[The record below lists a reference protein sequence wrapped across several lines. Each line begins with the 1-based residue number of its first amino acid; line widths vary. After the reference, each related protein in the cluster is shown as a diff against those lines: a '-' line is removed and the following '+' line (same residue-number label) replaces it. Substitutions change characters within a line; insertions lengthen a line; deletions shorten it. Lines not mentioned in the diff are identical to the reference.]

1 MNENKGKIIEASF
14 GKEESPYTTGC
25 DALEKALHAWHSEGI
40 ENEPE
45 EVVDVLFERAREGL
59 EVIVPVAYEDGEMM
73 MQIISAEDGTNWMS
87 CFANSDEKNKGEM
100 TSSAVMDITEVMQRA
115 MSIENCSGLAVNP
128 WGEGVFVPAEM
139 IDAMVK
145 EICADTPDARNLQ
158 AGIEAYAAGDY
169 EDAMRLFRM
178 SEDGGNVMATGRI
191 GLCHYLGR
199 GVDKDIDMARSCW
212 EKAAIFGDPMSIYR
226 LADMFMN
233 GELIAESDYAEKLYA
248 KAFQEACDKPDIWT
262 FPDAALRM
270 LRHYRDSFNRE
281 SLINMANDVIGCYD
295 ERIRMGD
302 TTCMLELHEA
312 ESILKELE

>member
-14 GKEESPYTTGC
+14 GKQENPYTTGC
-25 DALEKALHAWHSEGI
+25 DALEKALHAWHASGI

-45 EVVDVLFERAREGL
+45 EVVDVLFDRARDGL

-87 CFANSDEKNKGEM
+87 CFTNSNEKNKGEM
-100 TSSAVMDITEVMQRA
+100 SSSSVMNIVEVMQRA
-115 MSIENCSGLAVNP
+115 MSIDSCSGIAINP

-139 IDAMVK
+139 LEAMLR
-145 EICADTPDARNLQ
+145 ELEADTAEARDLQ
-158 AGIEAYAAGDY
+158 SGMEAYFRGDY

-178 SEDGGNVMATGRI
+178 SEEGGNVMATGRI

-212 EKAAIFGDPMSIYR
+212 EKAAIFGDPFSMYR
-226 LADMFMN
+226 LADMFME
-233 GELIAESDYAEKLYA
+233 GEITADSDYAEKLYGR
-248 KAFQEACDKPDIWT
+248 AFQEACEKPDIWT
-262 FPDAALRM
+262 FPGAALRM
-270 LRHYRDSFNRE
+270 LKYYRESFNRE